1 MSSTVERG
9 PSAEVGPS
17 VEATPRPGHPV
28 GKLSALVLLALASE
42 RVLALALIALLAAL
56 FGASVQSDAYF
67 FALIVPTA
75 IGTAL
80 GEGTYTA
87 LLQRVERSPERPISA
102 TARVALPSI
111 LGVAVVYVAVLLA
124 VRPGHEA
131 VWLAFSPVIVT
142 LAFGSAFAAFLTVER
157 RYSLAV
163 LRVPLGTGLALAVV
177 AVVLPFWDSVTAF
190 AASMMVGYVASLAIF
205 LALGRREPRGGR
217 TGRLARNVT
226 PVAVMAAAAPVAVAT
241 LVGGQ
246 FIIVVERSL
255 AAGLAVGAVTLI
267 SLARGIALIPV
278 QFAQALGNGVLPAA
292 AEHYRN
298 LEHAAVARLNL
309 LALRLTMVTA
319 LVSATF
325 LVICRRELVRIAL
338 QHGEL
343 NAGDAETTAKLAAI
357 LAVSL
362 AGLSAGTVA
371 TKALYALGRQRFV
384 AVVTAAGVIAYVC
397 LAVVLR
403 GLGGTT
409 GLAWAFTS
417 SALATGVLLTVWLAR
432 SSRLDARTVL
442 RDWVVSPALLT
453 VAFAAAG
460 YAGWALASRDD
471 GSVAAAVAAV
481 AACGVAG
488 LVALLA
494 AAALFHQPEYELLR
508 RLVRRLRGRLSV
520 GRAAAES
527 AP

>member
-80 GEGTYTA
+80 GEATDTA
-87 LLQRVERSPERPISA
+87 L
-102 TARVALPSI
+102 
-111 LGVAVVYVAVLLA
+111 
-124 VRPGHEA
+124 
-131 VWLAFSPVIVT
+131 
-142 LAFGSAFAAFLTVER
+142 
-157 RYSLAV
+157 
-163 LRVPLGTGLALAVV
+163 LALAVV

-384 AVVTAAGVIAYVC
+384 AVVTAAGVIA
-397 LAVVLR
+397 
-403 GLGGTT
+403 
-409 GLAWAFTS
+409 
-417 SALATGVLLTVWLAR
+417 
-432 SSRLDARTVL
+432 
-442 RDWVVSPALLT
+442 
-453 VAFAAAG
+453 
-460 YAGWALASRDD
+460 
-471 GSVAAAVAAV
+471 
-481 AACGVAG
+481 
-488 LVALLA
+488 
-494 AAALFHQPEYELLR
+494 
-508 RLVRRLRGRLSV
+508 
-520 GRAAAES
+520 
-527 AP
+527 